1 MELMRKTM
9 AAFLPSCRQAA
20 RLQSDALERPLSAS
34 QRVGLRFHLFVCKWC
49 RLYGEQLRFLK
60 DATQS
65 HTDEMTEAIPQNL
78 SAEARERIKLKL
90 RASEKSD
97 D

>member
-1 MELMRKTM
+1 MELMKKTM

-34 QRVGLRFHLFVCKWC
+34 QRVGLRFHLLICKWC
-49 RLYGEQLRFLK
+49 RLYGEQLHFLNG
-60 DATQS
+60 AAQS
-65 HTDEMTEAIPQNL
+65 HADEMTGAIPQKL

-90 RASEKSD
+90 RASEKSGD
-97 D
+97 